1 MREAFVMPRGKKKT
15 AVESF
20 NEQIEKIDA
29 MILTHQDK
37 LNELKAQKKDL
48 LEQKKK
54 SEVEMLYQKIQES
67 GKSIDE
73 VISMFEQE

>member
-1 MREAFVMPRGKKKT
+1 MPRGKKKT
-15 AVESF
+15 ALESF

-29 MILTHQDK
+29 QILTHQDK
-37 LNELKAQKKDL
+37 LNELQAQKKNL

-54 SEVEMLYQKIQES
+54 SEVELIYQKIQKS

-73 VISMFEQE
+73 VLKIFEQE

>member
-1 MREAFVMPRGKKKT
+1 MPRGKKKT
-15 AVESF
+15 ALESF

-29 MILTHQDK
+29 QILTHQDK

-48 LEQKKK
+48 QEQKKK

-73 VISMFEQE
+73 VLKMFKQE

>member
-1 MREAFVMPRGKKKT
+1 MPRGKKKT

>member
-1 MREAFVMPRGKKKT
+1 MPRGKKKT

-29 MILTHQDK
+29 QILTHQDK

-67 GKSIDE
+67 GKSVDE
-73 VISMFEQE
+73 VFAMFEQE